1 MLAFILIIVQH
12 QTKKGIKRYL
22 KYMQL
27 PFVLHGIIM
36 MMLYAVGTGAMLAFF
51 FFIATILCVFSL
63 LTVSTGNFYH
73 TIER

>member
-22 KYMQL
+22 KYMRL
-27 PFVLHGIIM
+27 PFVLHDIIV

-51 FFIATILCVFSL
+51 FL
-63 LTVSTGNFYH
+63 
-73 TIER
+73 